1 MKLFFTVSFLT
12 IAVQVSAQLNNAAFD
27 WSRPVEPADSGVF
40 AFGVNTLGFTK
51 NNEYFNKIADG
62 YTLFGYQLN
71 PYISYQPFPNARF
84 DVGVY
89 MQKDFGANGY
99 ETIQPTYSFKYKKH
113 DAYLIFGTLDGS
125 TSHRLVEPLYD
136 FEKVLIDRLEN
147 GMQVV
152 LDKERIFIDG
162 WVDWQKMIYKGDDEQ
177 EEVTGGISIDYKMLH
192 KENFIV
198 SVPLQGVVFHRGG
211 QFDDNPN
218 PLLTWWNSAAGI
230 NLEKHSTGVLQSI
243 RFASYYLYF
252 KDFSF
257 EKQGIYEDGSG
268 VYLNVEAK
276 TNFNMEFM
284 ASYWRGHEFVSVMG
298 GQLYP
303 SVSSTFKTPNH
314 LENIRELL
322 ILRVFHKM
330 KIADNLELSTRF
342 EPFYDLGN
350 GKFEFSHGFY
360 LNYTTDFKITRSS
373 RK

>member
-1 MKLFFTVSFLT
+1 MKFTLSLIFFAM
-12 IAVQVSAQLNNAAFD
+12 AVQVHAQLNNTSFD
-27 WSRPVEPADSGVF
+27 WSRPVEASDSGRF
-40 AFGVNTLGFTK
+40 SLGVNTLGFTK

-71 PYISYQPFPNARF
+71 PYLSYQPFANARF
-84 DVGVY
+84 DVGIYV
-89 MQKDFGANGY
+89 QKDFGINGY

-125 TSHRLVEPLYD
+125 VSHRLVEPLYD
-136 FEKVLIDRLEN
+136 FEKVLVDRLEN
-147 GMQVV
+147 GMQLVMDKDKLF
-152 LDKERIFIDG
+152 LDA

-177 EEVTGGISIDYKMLH
+177 EEVTGGVSIDYKILN
-192 KENFIV
+192 KENSTLSI
-198 SVPLQGVVFHRGG
+198 PLQGVVFHRGG

-218 PLLTWWNSAAGI
+218 PLVTWWNSAAGI
-230 NLEKHSTGVLQSI
+230 NFEKRSTGWLQSI

-257 EKQGIYEDGSG
+257 QKLGIYEDGSG
-268 VYLNVEAK
+268 VYLNIEAK

-314 LENIRELL
+314 LEDTRELL
-322 ILRVFHKM
+322 ILRVFHNIKV
-330 KIADNLELSTRF
+330 AENLQLSTRF

-350 GKFEFSHGFY
+350 EKFEFSHGFY
-360 LNYTTDFKITRSS
+360 LNYTTNFKFKKRSAQ
-373 RK
+373 

>member
-1 MKLFFTVSFLT
+1 MKLLFTISFLI
-12 IAVQVSAQLNNAAFD
+12 IAVHVSAQLNNAAFD
-27 WSRPVEPADSGVF
+27 WSRHVEPADSGVF

-71 PYISYQPFPNARF
+71 PYLSYQPFANARF

-89 MQKDFGANGY
+89 VQKDFGINRY
-99 ETIQPTYSFKYKKH
+99 EAIQPTYSFKYKKH
-113 DAYLIFGTLDGS
+113 DAYLIFGTLDGA

-136 FEKVLIDRLEN
+136 FEKVLVDRLEN

-152 LDKERIFIDG
+152 LEKDRIFIDG
-162 WVDWQKMIYKGDDEQ
+162 WVDWQNMIYKGDDEQ
-177 EEVTGGISIDYKMLH
+177 EEVTGGVSLDYKILNKENTTISI
-192 KENFIV
+192 
-198 SVPLQGVVFHRGG
+198 PLQGVVFHRGG

-218 PLLTWWNSAAGI
+218 PLVTLWNSAAGI
-230 NLEKHSTGVLQSI
+230 NIVKRSTGRLQSFK
-243 RFASYYLYF
+243 FASYYLYY

-257 EKQGIYEDGSG
+257 EKRGIYEDGSG
-268 VYLNVEAK
+268 VYLNIEAK

-303 SVSSTFKTPNH
+303 SVSSTFKKPNH

-322 ILRVFHKM
+322 ILRVFHKI
-330 KIADNLELSTRF
+330 KIANNLELSTRF

-360 LNYTTDFKITRSS
+360 LNYTTNFKILKRSG
-373 RK
+373 R